1 MKIICPYIYEEEI
14 AVHKEMFWEHD
25 VYYEKDVTGIGSD
38 LMYQKMWNKFPEDDI
53 FILHADMAI
62 YQDNWYEK
70 LEEYIEAYPNAGM
83 IGCLLIYPIKNQDGV
98 HFVQH
103 AGGKFDE
110 HGNPD
115 HFGSGVHIESGQMFK
130 QPEADV
136 EQYDTDR
143 KVAWTTFGGLYI
155 RREVLQAVGDF
166 SAEYEWTYN
175 RDVDYCLQVRKLGY
189 DIYNVPVRLFH
200 HESKD
205 NKRIKNKQKAAM
217 EMRNL
222 ETLKNKWKD
231 TEWYKTL

>member
-1 MKIICPYIYEEEI
+1 M
-14 AVHKEMFWEHD
+14 
-25 VYYEKDVTGIGSD
+25 
-38 LMYQKMWNKFPEDDI
+38 
-53 FILHADMAI
+53 
-62 YQDNWYEK
+62 
-70 LEEYIEAYPNAGM
+70 
-83 IGCLLIYPIKNQDGV
+83 
-98 HFVQH
+98 
-103 AGGKFDE
+103 
-110 HGNPD
+110 
-115 HFGSGVHIESGQMFK
+115 
-130 QPEADV
+130 
-136 EQYDTDR
+136 
-143 KVAWTTFGGLYI
+143 
-155 RREVLQAVGDF
+155 VLQAVGDF